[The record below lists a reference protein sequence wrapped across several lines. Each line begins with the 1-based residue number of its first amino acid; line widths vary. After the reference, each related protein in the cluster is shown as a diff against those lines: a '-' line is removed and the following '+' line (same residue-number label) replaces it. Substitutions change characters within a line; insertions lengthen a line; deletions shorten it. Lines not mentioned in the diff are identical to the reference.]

1 MIHRPQNRFTSAKKV
16 KKNIS
21 GKAGRR
27 TRDKTTHARSP
38 ARSLD
43 QTAPQKKKNGPNCRA
58 NKAAGFRVLCFQ
70 GHIDSLVVS
79 TFLPD
84 IWAPKKEKESVAL
97 TLKLWTRYRIAR
109 SKTFFLFLSFLGPQT
124 EILWE
129 IDVWKASALLPRY
142 EALELISSHFSML
155 SVLEESWASNKWKE
169 ERTQPDEKW

>member
-1 MIHRPQNRFTSAKKV
+1 MIVNLSSKEKNDPPPSKSIHSSEESKE
-16 KKNIS
+16 NIS

-58 NKAAGFRVLCFQ
+58 NKAAGFRALCFQ
-70 GHIDSLVVS
+70 GQRDSLVVS

-124 EILWE
+124 EIL
-129 IDVWKASALLPRY
+129 
-142 EALELISSHFSML
+142 
-155 SVLEESWASNKWKE
+155 
-169 ERTQPDEKW
+169 